1 MNRRMNPLRWL
12 PIVGL
17 LSAPMPA
24 AGQDVVASFAGLSG
38 SLRPGS
44 EVIVTGADGRNTKGD
59 LLDLTASSL
68 TLRVRDRWGGETRR
82 RFSEAEVVGIR
93 RSDRVWNGLLIGL
106 GAGIVAAEVWR
117 HSECGPRGHDAEC
130 SAIVFG
136 VGVFTMVPGGAA
148 IGALVDKFTNE
159 LVFASRPAVAVAPT
173 VGRQHAGVAL
183 SLRF

>member
-59 LLDLTASSL
+59 L
-68 TLRVRDRWGGETRR
+68 
-82 RFSEAEVVGIR
+82 
-93 RSDRVWNGLLIGL
+93 
-106 GAGIVAAEVWR
+106 
-117 HSECGPRGHDAEC
+117 
-130 SAIVFG
+130 
-136 VGVFTMVPGGAA
+136 
-148 IGALVDKFTNE
+148 
-159 LVFASRPAVAVAPT
+159 RPAVAVAPT